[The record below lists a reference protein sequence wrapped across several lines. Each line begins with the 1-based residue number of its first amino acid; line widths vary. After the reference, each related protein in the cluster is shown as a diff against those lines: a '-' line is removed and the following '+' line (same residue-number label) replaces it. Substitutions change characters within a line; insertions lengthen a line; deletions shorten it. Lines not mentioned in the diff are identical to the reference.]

1 MSLINKML
9 QDLDARGGAR
19 EEDLQ
24 QRELKAVPLPERERR
39 PLVYAG
45 AGVAVVVAAIAGW
58 YGWKFAHRPAPG
70 PVPVMAAPAAASP
83 VLASMPTQAAGPAA
97 VPAGTSP
104 DGSVVTPAA
113 TSPATTAVNSTA
125 TPAAT
130 TAVNSTATPAA
141 TSTGTAAAASTGTAA
156 GAPST
161 AAPAIPASAAAAAAP
176 SSAQAGSAAPA
187 RAAVT
192 LSATAAATRRAAAA
206 DAGTPR
212 QPRQGVAH
220 ADGSVTTKPE
230 LTPRQLSENTYRR
243 GLASLQDG
251 RLNAAMA
258 DLERALEID
267 PRNDAARQTY
277 VSLLMENRRPDDAI
291 RQLRLALG
299 IDPRQPG
306 LAMVLARLQLER
318 GGPALET
325 LMTTLPYAA
334 ANADYQGFLAG
345 VLQRAQRHPEAAQY
359 YQAALKLAP
368 LNGVW
373 WMGLGISLQADQ
385 HKAEAREAFTR
396 ARTGNGITPEL
407 LAFIDRRLDQL
418 SR

>member
-19 EEDLQ
+19 EEDMQ

-70 PVPVMAAPAAASP
+70 PVPVMAAPPTASP
-83 VLASMPTQAAGPAA
+83 ALASTPTPTQAAGPAA
-97 VPAGTSP
+97 VPVGTSP

-113 TSPATTAVNSTA
+113 TSPATA
-125 TPAAT
+125 
-130 TAVNSTATPAA
+130 AVNSTATPAA

-156 GAPST
+156 GTSNPVTAGAPST
-161 AAPAIPASAAAAAAP
+161 AAPAIPASAAATAAP
-176 SSAQAGSAAPA
+176 PSAQAGSAAPA
-187 RAAVT
+187 RAAAT
-192 LSATAAATRRAAAA
+192 PSATAAATRRAAAA

-220 ADGSVTTKPE
+220 ADGSATTKPE
-230 LTPRQLSENTYRR
+230 LTPKQLSENTYRR

-258 DLERALEID
+258 DLDRALEID

-277 VSLLMENRRPDDAI
+277 VSLLLENRRPDDAI

-345 VLQRAQRHPEAAQY
+345 VLQRAQRHAEAAQY